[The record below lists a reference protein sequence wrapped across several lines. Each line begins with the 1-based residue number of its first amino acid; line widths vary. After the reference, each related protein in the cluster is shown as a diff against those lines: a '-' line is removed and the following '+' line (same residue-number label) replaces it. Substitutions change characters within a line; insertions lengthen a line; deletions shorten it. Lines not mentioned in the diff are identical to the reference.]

1 MRLPEFVTELSPVR
15 ETLEAVAAGERA
27 LAADTEEALRQVHTD
42 TADRGLDLWEADFS
56 LERLGTDGARRAAVK
71 AALAGGRTLTPA
83 YLEELCRLAASSP
96 VPPQGGGNA
105 QGGARPPLKGAGG
118 SGISDGWSQVNEDF
132 ENWTV
137 TAYAAAFGRLP
148 PGAEAL
154 DAAVDRLKP
163 AHLAVE
169 VHPAGVFSLEGGW
182 RSGLGGGLCAGAWGQ
197 SGEKAAMERRAAL
210 TGGGVREASGGDA
223 LPSRAVRR
231 AELSGAACREL
242 SGGDLLR
249 AGAAHGAALEGGT
262 YLELWGGDRRWD
274 RFARRGAFLRG
285 CVYAELAGK

>member
-15 ETLEAVAAGERA
+15 ETLEAVAAGERT

-42 TADRGLDLWEADFS
+42 TADRGLGLWEADFS
-56 LERLGTDGARRAAVK
+56 LERLGTDEARRAAVK

-83 YLEELCRLAASSP
+83 YLEELCRAA
-96 VPPQGGGNA
+96 
-105 QGGARPPLKGAGG
+105 GGA
-118 SGISDGWSQVNEDF
+118 DWSQVNEDF

-197 SGEKAAMERRAAL
+197 SGERAAMERRAAL
-210 TGGGVREASGGDA
+210 TGGGVREASGDDA

-274 RFARRGAFLRG
+274 RFARRGSFLRG